1 MDDHRRDRV
10 LELAARAGMLLEH
23 TSATLI
29 LLPGEPPDQIGSNI
43 NSASG
48 ELERAIELLASAK
61 AMLE

>member
-1 MDDHRRDRV
+1 M